1 MKKYIQLLF
10 FGLLGM
16 LGLMRCA
23 QQVAPTGGKKDTL
36 APKLIS
42 SNPLN
47 KTRNFKGKEI
57 ELFFDEYVIVDNIQQ
72 KLIITPETE
81 NPYNF
86 KQKGTSIV
94 LTFKKDFADS
104 TTYTFNFGD
113 GIKDFAERNPA
124 QNLKLVFSTGAT
136 IDSARV
142 YGTIS
147 DLRSNKPIFDA
158 LVGLYQVKDT
168 INPEKQKP
176 YYFSRTDS
184 SGHFAIE
191 NVQVARYRLIATDD
205 KNRNQL
211 YNTKDERIAFLD
223 SAIRVGADSVAYD
236 LELYLSDATVPR
248 VQRTSPKVNDYTVV
262 FNKGID
268 SVNVQFLRDDSLS
281 YLLESPTQLK
291 FFKATSTAD
300 TTLAI
305 ITAIDSLGQVLEQ
318 QQKIAFLTQR
328 GKERQLDPLTARTTP
343 DRGQPLPRDFTY
355 TFTFSKPIATLALQ
369 RIQLQNDSLTK
380 QPLADLKWQWNR
392 YHNQLTVAGQA
403 SARDTIKWIITPGA
417 IISVEGDSL
426 PAVTYKHPV
435 LKEEDYGILRG
446 TITADTATRFI
457 LELINEEYKVV
468 QAAYASPYTF
478 TRVPPGKYQL
488 RIIVDRNNNRRWDTG
503 SFNKRQQP
511 EPIYYFPDPI
521 QVKSNFEFDD
531 NNFTIP
537 SKTAD

>member
-1 MKKYIQLLF
+1 M
-10 FGLLGM
+10 
-16 LGLMRCA
+16 
-23 QQVAPTGGKKDTL
+23 
-36 APKLIS
+36 
-42 SNPLN
+42 
-47 KTRNFKGKEI
+47 
-57 ELFFDEYVIVDNIQQ
+57 
-72 KLIITPETE
+72 
-81 NPYNF
+81 
-86 KQKGTSIV
+86 
-94 LTFKKDFADS
+94 
-104 TTYTFNFGD
+104 
-113 GIKDFAERNPA
+113 
-124 QNLKLVFSTGAT
+124 
-136 IDSARV
+136 
-142 YGTIS
+142 
-147 DLRSNKPIFDA
+147 
-158 LVGLYQVKDT
+158 
-168 INPEKQKP
+168 
-176 YYFSRTDS
+176 
-184 SGHFAIE
+184 
-191 NVQVARYRLIATDD
+191 
-205 KNRNQL
+205 
-211 YNTKDERIAFLD
+211 
-223 SAIRVGADSVAYD
+223 
-236 LELYLSDATVPR
+236 PR

-305 ITAIDSLGQVLEQ
+305 ITAIDSLGQVVEQ

-369 RIQLQNDSLTK
+369 RIQLQNDSLAK

-392 YHNQLTVAGQA
+392 YRNQLTVAGQA
-403 SARDTIKWIITPGA
+403 SARDTIKWIIPPGA

-503 SFNKRQQP
+503 SFNKGQQP